1 MNIFSK
7 EKLPETPK
15 EILDKIAD
23 VVGLKGIIIDS
34 TDMEPY
40 LKEARGIYIGS
51 SPAIIRPKST
61 SEVAAVVSI
70 CNENKVAIVP
80 QGGNTGLCGGGIA
93 NGEIIINLE
102 RLNKIRDIDP
112 YNYTIVVDAGCILAE
127 IQKTAEEY
135 NRFFPLSL
143 GAEGSCQIG
152 GNLATNAGGTAVLKY
167 GNTRDLTLG
176 LEVVLPNGKIWDG
189 LKALRKDNTGYN
201 LKQIFIGSEGTLGII
216 TGAVLKLFPLPRER
230 QTSFVALKNLETVIE
245 LLSKAR
251 LASADTISTFE
262 LIPRIGLDLSLKH
275 IPGTIDPMVDKHE
288 YYALIEFESGAT
300 NSGLNI
306 IMERF
311 LSEALEEELLVD
323 AVICQSINQR
333 EQMWSIREGMVLA
346 QSLEGASIKN
356 DISVPISKVPEFIHR
371 ANTVLTSYCP
381 GIRPV
386 AFGHIGDGNIHYN
399 LQQPIGTDNKKF
411 LSRWHDVTEL
421 VVEIVYDLKGSFS
434 AEHGIGMFKVSEL
447 LEYKSSVEIE
457 LMRSIKK
464 SFDPIGIMNP
474 GKVL

>member
-1 MNIFSK
+1 MDIFSK
-7 EKLPETPK
+7 DKMPELPK
-15 EILDKIAD
+15 DILDKITD
-23 VVGLKGIIIDS
+23 IVGLKGIIINS

-40 LKEARGIYIGS
+40 LKESRGIFIGS

-61 SEVAAVVSI
+61 NEVAAVVKI
-70 CNENKVAIVP
+70 CNQHKVAIVP

-93 NGEIIINLE
+93 SGEIIINLE
-102 RLNKIRDIDP
+102 RLNKVRDIDP
-112 YNYTIVVDAGCILAE
+112 YNYTMTVDAGCILAE
-127 IQKTAEEY
+127 LQKTAEEN
-135 NRFFPLSL
+135 NRYFPLSL

-152 GNLATNAGGTAVLKY
+152 GNLATNAGGTSVLRY
-167 GNTRDLTLG
+167 GNTRELTLG

-216 TGAVLKLFPLPRER
+216 TGAVMKLFPLPLER

-251 LASADTISTFE
+251 FASADTISTFE

-275 IPGTIDPMVDKHE
+275 IPGTIDPMIDKHE
-288 YYALIEFESGAT
+288 YYALIEFESGSM
-300 NSGLNI
+300 NSGLKL
-306 IMERF
+306 IMEHF
-311 LSEALEEELLVD
+311 LSEAIEEELLVD
-323 AVICQSINQR
+323 AVICQSVSQR
-333 EQMWSIREGMVLA
+333 EQMWFIREGMVLA

-371 ANTVLTSYCP
+371 ANTLLSNNYP

-399 LQQPIGTDNKKF
+399 LQQPIGTDNEKF
-411 LSRWHDVTEL
+411 LSSWHDITEM
-421 VVEIVYDLKGSFS
+421 VIKIVNDLKGSFS

-457 LMRSIKK
+457 LMRNIKK

-474 GKVL
+474 GKIL